1 MSEQIKYVDDL
12 PPDAIAS
19 ILMLKAL
26 FPTMGSKEL
35 IETFIYNY
43 NMAKEIVKL

>member
-1 MSEQIKYVDDL
+1 MSKSVEYVDNL

-19 ILMLKAL
+19 IKMLKAL
-26 FPTMGSKEL
+26 FPTQDSKEL

-43 NMAKEIVKL
+43 NVAKEVLK